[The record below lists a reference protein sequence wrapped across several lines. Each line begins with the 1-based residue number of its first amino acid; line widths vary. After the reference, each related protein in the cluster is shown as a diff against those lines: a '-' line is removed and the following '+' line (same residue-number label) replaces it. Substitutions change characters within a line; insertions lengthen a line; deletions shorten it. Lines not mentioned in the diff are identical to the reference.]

1 MTLSVDQSIQY
12 DIMASTLV
20 LKFDLEGHRDN
31 SDDSFCG
38 LFINFIMKMLQL
50 QKIYKTEMQ
59 TQKLHR

>member
-1 MTLSVDQSIQY
+1 
-12 DIMASTLV
+12 MASTLV
-20 LKFDLEGHRDN
+20 LKFDLEEHRDN